1 LQAEAGTYEEVK
13 EEPRIREEGRF
24 KFLSRPLYLIIGLLI
39 VKTLFQIIILDSGYR
54 WLSADDFTRT
64 VKSYEW
70 LQNPEISSGVWLTP
84 HFWIVG
90 FVMIFVKNLMLASNI
105 VSSVFS
111 AVCMVY
117 YFKLI
122 DLCFN
127 RRIAIFST
135 LIFIFFPFQ
144 VWLSLSGLPEP
155 IFFCFTVMGAY
166 YFLKWR
172 NDGKAHRS
180 TLVYA
185 AISFALSN
193 VFRYEGWFFSAAFIV
208 LVAMSFFPK
217 RKLTKELVYN
227 VLTACISLSTI
238 AWWFL
243 QNYFDHGNAMF
254 FAVETTK
261 IFDQFNS
268 AGLLQRTVQYPTF
281 IFYIAPLTTILSIK
295 VIFDTFKERKSS
307 LHRMFLMLNLLQL
320 SFLIIHAMLGT
331 GGTNMISR
339 YIVVNALF
347 LVPFAVEQ
355 IFEFKKVFAVILLAA
370 IVIINIQWCFFFP
383 PPFREDTFEVGNLMD
398 DMIDSKYFSDKGM
411 IYFEEIEG
419 YYDLFALQ
427 ALSNE
432 PGRFVLGE
440 LREGA
445 EQKPV
450 SKNKSDDLNILA
462 IKTFLEKKNIE
473 LAVIKSDGYS
483 EKLSKMGIE
492 NEEIGEY
499 KVFYVKGRKTSVS
512 DSTISI
518 FSKNLLPLEENPD
531 LINYNKMLGLKS
543 FDIDNTNFGLNPS
556 TVTIS
561 WMATDT
567 NIIDSIDYKNFEFDR
582 YKYVV
587 EIVNPDNDSTVYS
600 LSNRIF
606 SERNIET
613 LIEQNE
619 IRNIVVLR
627 PFAVLNY
634 STKYGGSPFE
644 GGVYTI
650 ALKVWDEKR
659 KSDLLLFKGDKY
671 LTPDINT
678 DTAEYKTSDTSKVF
692 KKIPFS
698 PKDTVNIQYPLGNI
712 IAMFPD
718 SDYEKVLLKH
728 KDFLEITTTNW
739 VKLLFS
745 QRYQGDQVLNWVFN
759 YF

>member
-1 LQAEAGTYEEVK
+1 MQGDALTYEEVK
-13 EEPRIREEGRF
+13 EEPKAREGF
-24 KFLSRPLYLIIGLLI
+24 NIFANPLYLIIGLLI
-39 VKTLFQIIILDSGYR
+39 VKTVFQIMILQSGYR
-54 WLSADDFTRT
+54 WLSADDYTRT

-70 LQNPEISSGVWLTP
+70 LQHPEISSGVWLTP

-90 FVMIFVKNLMLASNI
+90 FVMIFVKNLMLASNL

-127 RRIAIFST
+127 RKIAFFST

-144 VWLSLSGLPEP
+144 VWLSISGLPEP
-155 IFFCFTVMGAY
+155 IFFCFTTMGFY
-166 YFLKWR
+166 YFMKWR
-172 NDGKAHRS
+172 NDGKVHRS
-180 TLVYA
+180 LLVA
-185 AISFALSN
+185 ASICFALAN
-193 VFRYEGWFFSAAFIV
+193 VFRYEGWFFTAGFII
-208 LVAMSFFPK
+208 LVAWDFFPQ
-217 RKLTKELVYN
+217 RKLTGNLMKN
-227 VLTACISLSTI
+227 VLISCISMVTI
-238 AWWFL
+238 IWWFL
-243 QNYFDHGNAMF
+243 QNYIDHNNAMF

-268 AGLLQRTVQYPTF
+268 AGLLQRTIQYPTF
-281 IFYIAPLTTILSIK
+281 IFYIAPLTTIFSIK
-295 VIFDTFKERKSS
+295 IIFETFKERRSS
-307 LHRMFLMLNLLQL
+307 LHRIFLVFNLLQL
-320 SFLIIHAMLGT
+320 TFLIVHAMLGT

-339 YIVVNALF
+339 YVVLNALF
-347 LVPFAVEQ
+347 LVPFSVEQ
-355 IFEFKKVFAVILLAA
+355 VFEFRREIAAGLISAFILVN
-370 IVIINIQWCFFFP
+370 IVWCYYYP
-383 PPFREDTFEVGNLMD
+383 PPFREDTFEVGRLLD
-398 DMIDSKYFSDKGM
+398 DMISNKYFGDNGK

-427 ALSNE
+427 ALSND

-440 LREGA
+440 LREGS
-445 EQKPV
+445 EEKPV
-450 SKNKSDDLNILA
+450 SKKKQDDLNILA
-462 IKTFLEKKNIE
+462 IKKFLEKKDIE
-473 LAVIKSDGYS
+473 LAVIKSDGYT
-483 EKLSKMGIE
+483 EKLRKMGIE

-499 KVFYVKGRKTSVS
+499 KVFYVKGRKSSVN

-518 FSKNLLPLEENPD
+518 FSKNLTPLEENPD
-531 LINYNKMLGLKS
+531 LINYNRMLGLKS
-543 FDIDNTNFGLNPS
+543 FYIDNTNFGLNPS

-561 WMATDT
+561 WTATDT
-567 NIIDSIDYKNFEFDR
+567 NIIDSIDYNNFEFNR
-582 YKYVV
+582 YKYVL

-600 LSNRIF
+600 LSNKIF

-613 LIEQNE
+613 LIETNE
-619 IRNIVVLR
+619 IKNIAVLS
-627 PFAVLNY
+627 PVAVLNY

-644 GGVYTI
+644 GGIYTV

-659 KSDLLLFKGDKY
+659 KDDLLLYKGDKY

-678 DTAEYKTSDTSKVF
+678 DTAEYRTSDTSTVL
-692 KKIPFS
+692 KKIPLS
-698 PKDTVNIQYPLGNI
+698 PKDTVNTQYPLGNI

-718 SDYEKVLLKH
+718 SDYNKVILKH
-728 KDFLEITTTNW
+728 KDFFEITTTNW